1 MRRPPFQ
8 PFDASVVT
16 TVSIGDVVKAQ
27 FQLYDM
33 LVELNY
39 DMLKVK

>member
-8 PFDASVVT
+8 PFDTSVVSV
-16 TVSIGDVVKAQ
+16 VSGGDVVKAR

-33 LVELNY
+33 LAELDY